1 MSKGNAMVE
10 VREISR
16 RFDSGLAVERVSMQ
30 VRRGDFLTILGPSG
44 CGKTTLLRMSAGFLA
59 PSEGHILI
67 DGQPM
72 NDVPA
77 YRRSIGMVFQRLA
90 LFPHM
95 TAAEN
100 VAYPLRMRGFHR
112 SVITPDLAAVSVVY
126 IGVAL
131 VIVWAIDRLV
141 GLEIFLKSR

>member
-1 MSKGNAMVE
+1 MGKGDAMVE

-16 RFDSGLAVERVSMQ
+16 RFDCVLAVERVSMQ
-30 VRRGDFLTILGPSG
+30 IRRGDFLTILGPGG
-44 CGKTTLLRMSAGFLA
+44 CGKTTLLRMIAGFPD
-59 PSEGHILI
+59 PSERHVLI

-72 NDVPA
+72 NDMPA
-77 YRRSIGMVFQRLA
+77 HRRSIGMVFQRLA

-95 TAAEN
+95 TAAEH

-112 SVITPDLAAVSVVY
+112 SVITPDLAAVSVVH